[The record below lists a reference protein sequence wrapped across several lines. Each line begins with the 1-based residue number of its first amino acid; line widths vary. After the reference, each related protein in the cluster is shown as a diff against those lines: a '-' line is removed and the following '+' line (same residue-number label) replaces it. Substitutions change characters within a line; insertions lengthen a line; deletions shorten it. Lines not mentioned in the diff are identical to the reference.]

1 MIGRILITGASIGIG
16 KEIAE
21 NFARDGKDLILVAR
35 NKSKLEEIAKDW
47 KSKYKIQV
55 DVIEKDLSK
64 AGASQE
70 LALAVRKKKWKVDVL
85 VNNAGFGLNG
95 EFVKNQYNQESSMVH
110 LNVNALHEL
119 SHIFLPEIIESE
131 SKLRGILNVAST
143 AAFQPGPYMSN
154 YYASKAYV
162 LSLSEGLHEELLK
175 SGVHVTCLCPG
186 PTKTEFFD
194 RANMKENSMLKNP
207 LLLSTA
213 KSVADKG
220 YAGFINNQA
229 IVIPGIF
236 NSLLAQSPRVTPR
249 FLVRKIASFMNRG

>member
-1 MIGRILITGASIGIG
+1 MIGKILITGASIGIG

-35 NKSKLEEIAKDW
+35 NKSKLEELAKTW
-47 KSKYKIQV
+47 KAKYNVQV
-55 DVIEKDLSK
+55 DAIEKDLSI

-70 LALAVRKKKWKVDVL
+70 LALVIRKKKWKVDVL

-95 EFVKNQYNQESSMVH
+95 EFLKNEFNQESTMVH

-119 SHIFLPEIIESE
+119 SHIFLPEMISSE

-154 YYASKAYV
+154 YYATKAYV

-220 YAGFINNQA
+220 YAGFLKNQA

-236 NSLLAQSPRVTPR
+236 NSLLAQSPRITPR

>member
-1 MIGRILITGASIGIG
+1 MIGKILITGASIGIG

-35 NKSKLEEIAKDW
+35 NKSKLEELAKTW
-47 KSKYKIQV
+47 KAKYNVQV
-55 DVIEKDLSK
+55 DAIEKDLSI

-70 LALAVRKKKWKVDVL
+70 LALVIRKKKWKVDVL

-95 EFVKNQYNQESSMVH
+95 EFLKNEFNQESTMVH

-119 SHIFLPEIIESE
+119 SHIFLPEMISSE

-154 YYASKAYV
+154 YYATKAYV

-175 SGVHVTCLCPG
+175 TGVHVTCLCPG

-220 YAGFINNQA
+220 YAGFLKNQA

-236 NSLLAQSPRVTPR
+236 NSLLAQSPRITPR

>member
-1 MIGRILITGASIGIG
+1 MIGKILITGASIGIG

-35 NKSKLEEIAKDW
+35 NKSKLEELAKTW
-47 KSKYKIQV
+47 KAKYNVQV
-55 DVIEKDLSK
+55 DAIEKDLSK

-70 LALAVRKKKWKVDVL
+70 LALVIRKKKWKVDVL

-95 EFVKNQYNQESSMVH
+95 EFLKNEFNQESTMVH

-119 SHIFLPEIIESE
+119 SHIFLPEMISSE

-154 YYASKAYV
+154 YYATKAYV

-175 SGVHVTCLCPG
+175 TGVHVTCLCPG

-220 YAGFINNQA
+220 YAGFLKNQA

-236 NSLLAQSPRVTPR
+236 NSLLAQSPRITPR

>member
-1 MIGRILITGASIGIG
+1 
-16 KEIAE
+16 
-21 NFARDGKDLILVAR
+21 
-35 NKSKLEEIAKDW
+35 
-47 KSKYKIQV
+47 
-55 DVIEKDLSK
+55 
-64 AGASQE
+64 
-70 LALAVRKKKWKVDVL
+70 

-95 EFVKNQYNQESSMVH
+95 EFLKNEFNQESTMVH

-119 SHIFLPEIIESE
+119 SHIFLPEMISSE

-154 YYASKAYV
+154 YYATKAYV

-220 YAGFINNQA
+220 YAGFLKNQA

-236 NSLLAQSPRVTPR
+236 NSLLAQSPRITPR

>member
-1 MIGRILITGASIGIG
+1 MIGKILITGASIGIG

-35 NKSKLEEIAKDW
+35 NKSKLEELAKTW
-47 KSKYKIQV
+47 KAKYNVQV
-55 DVIEKDLSK
+55 DAIEKDLSK

-70 LALAVRKKKWKVDVL
+70 LALVIRKKKWKVDVL

-95 EFVKNQYNQESSMVH
+95 EFLKNEFNQESTMVH

-119 SHIFLPEIIESE
+119 SHIFLPEMISSE

-154 YYASKAYV
+154 YYATKAYV

-220 YAGFINNQA
+220 YAGFLKNQA

-236 NSLLAQSPRVTPR
+236 NSLLAQSPRITPR

>member
-1 MIGRILITGASIGIG
+1 MIGKILITGASIGIG

-35 NKSKLEEIAKDW
+35 NKSKLEELAKTW
-47 KSKYKIQV
+47 KAKYNVQV
-55 DVIEKDLSK
+55 DAIEKDLSI

-70 LALAVRKKKWKVDVL
+70 LALVIRKKKWKVDVL

-95 EFVKNQYNQESSMVH
+95 EFLKNEFNQESTMVY

-119 SHIFLPEIIESE
+119 SHIFLPEMISSE

-154 YYASKAYV
+154 YYATKAYV

-220 YAGFINNQA
+220 YAGFLKNQA

-236 NSLLAQSPRVTPR
+236 NSLLAQSPRITPR